1 MGRAGVHR
9 PIYPISSALTA
20 SVTQQSDGTIPWYSS
35 CRSQHPRR
43 SHRLCVVVVWSSSAL
58 SPWSFFSSFSYLSL
72 EMPRNKELARHKARR
87 RNSSFSVFFV
97 FVVAHFFRCFRRIDG
112 PSGRWRSAPS
122 SPPAAGQ
129 PPAQPCRATRQG
141 RTLCANRGDVPR
153 RRAPRQPAD
162 RPSARAARPRA
173 PSSPSITGTV
183 DQRACGRPRRGSERR
198 PPHWA

>member
-1 MGRAGVHR
+1 MSTAHTTTTHR
-9 PIYPISSALTA
+9 HCHAAIGLDHTLVFVLSA
-20 SVTQQSDGTIPWYSS
+20 
-35 CRSQHPRR
+35 
-43 SHRLCVVVVWSSSAL
+43 SSSLTSSLCCRGLVVIAVVL
-58 SPWSFFSSFSYLSL
+58 FFVFLYISL
-72 EMPRNKELARHKARR
+72 EMPRNKETARHKARR